1 MKFHEYVKFDARGL
15 ADLVAHGEVTIAEL
29 LDLATARA
37 DAINPQINA
46 LVRRFDARA
55 KAQLSGRLLG
65 PFAGVPFLLKDLM
78 ADYAGEVTS
87 SGSALF
93 ADYVPQQDSE
103 LVRRYKAAG
112 LVIFGKTNTP
122 ELGLTPFTEPRLFGP
137 ARNPWNLAH
146 TPGGSSGGSGAAI
159 AAGIVPMAN
168 GGDGGGSIRI
178 PASCNGLVGYKP
190 SRGLIPH
197 GPNRGDSWWGYATE
211 HVLSRSVRDS
221 AAALDATAGADAGC
235 PYATT
240 ISPTL
245 ASLNEAPQRLRI
257 AFTAEPMTGVHMHAD
272 CRTGLAATVQRLQDL
287 GHELVE
293 TAPRIDREAFIQSFV
308 TMLTGETAAAL
319 QTGAKAMGRAVD
331 LSKVEP
337 GTRALARLGR
347 AIRAEE
353 ASLTRLHLGKVTRDI
368 GHWFQDYDIL
378 LTPTLGMPP
387 FRIGALQ
394 PSMSEQVQLALLNGL
409 PIASL
414 IKSGKLLLQTA
425 AKTFEWMPNTPV
437 FNVTGQPSISLPLH
451 WNADGLP
458 IGMMLSARLGD
469 DARLL
474 RLAAQIEQAYP
485 WFDRRPAI

>member
-1 MKFHEYVKFDARGL
+1 MKFDEYVKFDALGL
-15 ADLVAHGEVTIAEL
+15 ADLVARGEVKSSEL

-37 DAINPQINA
+37 DAVNPQINA

-55 KAQLSGRLLG
+55 REQLSGRLSG

-103 LVRRYKAAG
+103 LVGRYKAAG

-137 ARNPWNLAH
+137 ARNPWNLAY

-221 AAALDATAGADAGC
+221 AAALDATAGADPGC
-235 PYATT
+235 PYATV
-240 ISPTL
+240 IGPVL
-245 ASLNEAPQRLRI
+245 PSLGEVPQRLRI
-257 AFTAEPMTGVHMHAD
+257 AFTAEPMTGLHMHAD

-293 TAPRIDREAFIQSFV
+293 AAPLIDREAFIQSFV
-308 TMLTGETAAAL
+308 TMLTGETAAELRA
-319 QTGAKAMGRAVD
+319 GAKAMGRTVD

-347 AIRAEE
+347 AVSAEE
-353 ASLTRLHLGKVTRDI
+353 ASLARIHMGKVTRDI
-368 GHWFQDYDIL
+368 GHWFQNYDIL

-387 FRIGALQ
+387 FRLGALQ

-409 PIASL
+409 PIAPL

-451 WNADGLP
+451 WNAEGLP
-458 IGMMLSARLGD
+458 VGMMLSARLGD

-485 WFDRRPAI
+485 WFEKRPTL

>member
-1 MKFHEYVKFDARGL
+1 MRFDEYRKHDALGL
-15 ADLVAHGEVTIAEL
+15 ADRVARGDVTAAEL
-29 LDLATARA
+29 LDLAIARA
-37 DAINPQINA
+37 DAVNPQINA

-55 KAQLSGRLLG
+55 RQQIAGGLQG

-87 SGSALF
+87 SGSAMF

-197 GPNRGDSWWGYATE
+197 GPHRGDAWWGYATE
-211 HVLSRSVRDS
+211 HVLTRSVRDS

-235 PYATT
+235 PYSTH
-240 ISPTL
+240 IEPVL
-245 ASLNEAPQRLRI
+245 PRLQEAPPRLRI
-257 AFTAEPMTGVHMHAD
+257 AFSAEPMTGLHMHAD
-272 CRTGLAATVQRLQDL
+272 CRTGLAGTVQHLQDL
-287 GHELVE
+287 GHELIE
-293 TAPRIDREAFIQSFV
+293 AAPRIDREAFVQSFV
-308 TMLTGETAAAL
+308 TMLTGETAAELRAGAQAL
-319 QTGAKAMGRAVD
+319 GRRLD
-331 LSKVEP
+331 LRKVEP
-337 GTRALARLGR
+337 ATRALARLGR
-347 AIRAEE
+347 AVSAEE
-353 ASLTRLHLGKVTRDI
+353 SGLARLHMNRVTRDI
-368 GHWFQDYDIL
+368 GHWFQNYDVL

-387 FRIGALQ
+387 FKIGALQ
-394 PSMSEQVQLALLNGL
+394 ASLSEQIQLALLNGL

-458 IGMMLSARLGD
+458 VGMMLSAKLGD
-469 DARLL
+469 DALLL

-485 WFDRRPAI
+485 WFDKRPQL